1 MRYRFFVVFVM
12 LLNGTASA
20 GVFGY
25 DNYWDCILD
34 QMPGVQNDV
43 AAGAV
48 MRQCHVQAPNRAV
61 ERKRST
67 FLGMNAEKC
76 LLKNGKK
83 VRSERAAVQIRLA
96 CRSLYE

>member
-1 MRYRFFVVFVM
+1 MPELYQNLFDCRVN
-12 LLNGTASA
+12 NGTASA

-48 MRQCHVQAPNRAV
+48 MRQCHVQAPNRLMQKSV
-61 ERKRST
+61 NEP
-67 FLGMNAEKC
+67 MN
-76 LLKNGKK
+76 
-83 VRSERAAVQIRLA
+83 
-96 CRSLYE
+96 